1 MKYRSTHPSY
11 YYGDQRREPSM
22 AWRNPTWLERNGEFI
37 VAAFGLIVTIA
48 SLGAVIGAL
57 VAGVLS

>member
-1 MKYRSTHPSY
+1 MIRYRTTHRAL
-11 YYGDQRREPSM
+11 DRHSM
-22 AWRNPTWLERNGEFI
+22 SWSNPTWLERNGEFI

-57 VAGVLS
+57 IAGVLS